1 MLVEKKKRLL
11 PKLGRNYERREEMSR
26 LFVKPL
32 LFIIIVMLIIA
43 MFLSVACKEKQTAAK
58 INPTAETASKK
69 TLGVSDNGIRIGTLV
84 PLSGPSGAAA
94 WGIPVSKGMKA
105 YYDYINDHGGIYG
118 RKIKLIIG
126 DNQYTGPVSSE
137 AARKL
142 VEQDGVFAIQGSLGT
157 EAHKAIYQYLE
168 DKGVPDMFILSGNT
182 IWTDPVSRNRFGFL
196 VDYVTEGRILGK
208 YIGENFNGKK
218 LGILEQNDDFG
229 KEGEEGLRTGIEDA
243 GAQMDIEVESY
254 DAIQTDVTAQV
265 QRLRNAG
272 VDIIAAYAMPTQIGS
287 LFKTARETLNWDVP
301 MVLSGV
307 DAAELVAT
315 LAGYDNIEGTISVT
329 IGHQAF
335 ETDQPGIA
343 RHIAILQEYAPGL
356 QIDNLTILGAIISET
371 MVEILKQAG
380 PDLTREG
387 FLDAAESMCNYV
399 CSMCITPFTMA
410 PDDHR
415 PVEVEM
421 YVRATVDRSTNPP
434 TFRWQRFGDIY
445 GFETTKECVP
455 PTPTA
460 GYEK

>member
-1 MLVEKKKRLL
+1 
-11 PKLGRNYERREEMSR
+11 
-26 LFVKPL
+26 
-32 LFIIIVMLIIA
+32 
-43 MFLSVACKEKQTAAK
+43 MFLFVACKEKQTSAK
-58 INPTAETASKK
+58 INTTAETASK
-69 TLGVSDNGIRIGTLV
+69 TNPGVSDKEIRIGTLV
-84 PLSGPSGAAA
+84 PLSGSAAAA

-118 RKIKLIIG
+118 RKINFIIG
-126 DNQYTGPVSSE
+126 DNQYSGPVSSE
-137 AARKL
+137 VARRL
-142 VEQDGVFAIQGSLGT
+142 VEQDQVFAIQGSLGT
-157 EAHKAIYQYLE
+157 EAHAAIWKYLE

-182 IWTDPVSRNRFGFL
+182 AWTNPVARNRFGFL

-229 KEGEEGLRTGIEDA
+229 KEGEDGLRTGIEDA
-243 GAQMDIEVESY
+243 GAKMDDIVVESY

-272 VDIIAAYAMPTQIGS
+272 VDVIAAYAMPTQIGS
-287 LFKTARETLNWDVP
+287 LFKTARETLNWNVP

-307 DAAELVAT
+307 DAAEIVAT

-329 IGHQAF
+329 IGHQSF
-335 ETDQPGIA
+335 ETNQPGIA

-356 QIDNLTILGAIISET
+356 QVDNLTILGAIISET

-380 PDLTREG
+380 QNLTRES

-399 CSMCITPFTMA
+399 CSMCLTPFTMT
-410 PDDHR
+410 PSDHR
-415 PVEVEM
+415 PVEVEI

-434 TFRWQRFGDIY
+434 TFRWQPFGNQY

-455 PTPTA
+455 PTPPA
-460 GYEK
+460 DYKK

>member
-1 MLVEKKKRLL
+1 
-11 PKLGRNYERREEMSR
+11 MSR
-26 LFVKPL
+26 LVVKPL
-32 LFIIIVMLIIA
+32 LFIIVVMLIIV
-43 MFLSVACKEKQTAAK
+43 MFLSGACKEQQTSAK
-58 INPTAETASKK
+58 INSTDETASK
-69 TLGVSDNGIRIGTLV
+69 TTPGVSDHEIRIGTLV
-84 PLSGPSGAAA
+84 PLSGSAAAA

-105 YYDYINDHGGIYG
+105 YYDYINAQGGIYG
-118 RKIKLIIG
+118 RKIRFIIG

-137 AARKL
+137 AARRL

-157 EAHKAIYQYLE
+157 EAHSAIWKYLE

-182 IWTDPVSRNRFGFL
+182 LWTDPVARSRFGFL
-196 VDYVTEGRILGK
+196 VDYVTEGRVLGK

-229 KEGEEGLRTGIEDA
+229 KEGEEGLRTGIEDT
-243 GAQMDIEVESY
+243 GAKMDDIVVESY

-265 QRLRNAG
+265 QRLKNAG
-272 VDIIAAYAMPTQIGS
+272 VDVIAAYAMPTQIGS
-287 LFKTARETLNWDVP
+287 LFKTARETLNWNVP

-307 DAAELVAT
+307 DAAEIVAT
-315 LAGYDNIEGTISVT
+315 LAGYDNIEGTVSVT

-380 PDLTREG
+380 PDLTRED

-399 CSMCITPFTMA
+399 CSMCLTPFTMT

-434 TFRWQRFGDIY
+434 TFRWQRFGDLY

-455 PTPTA
+455 PTPPA